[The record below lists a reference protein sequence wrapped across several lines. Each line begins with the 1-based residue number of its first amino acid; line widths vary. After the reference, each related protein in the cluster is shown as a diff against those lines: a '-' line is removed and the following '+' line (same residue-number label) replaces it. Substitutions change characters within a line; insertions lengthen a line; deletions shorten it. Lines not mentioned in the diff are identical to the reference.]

1 MKHTTLRIVLAL
13 VLLTGMSM
21 AARAQT
27 FGESGEEPGTI
38 TKVGTTSAQF
48 LKLGVGA
55 RAIALGGA
63 FVAEASDLSAI
74 YWNPAGLATL
84 PGGAVQFNH
93 TKYLADIDYSVAAFG
108 TRLGR
113 LGTLAASIIY
123 LGSGDMAV
131 RTTAQPDGTGERFSV
146 SNLSIQLG
154 FARSL
159 TDRFS
164 IGTTFKYIR
173 EQIWHSSASA
183 LAFDV
188 GVLFRTPF
196 DRLRLGAS
204 MANFGPKMQMSGRDI
219 LFSTDPGSNQSGN
232 VEVVNAEY
240 LMDRHALPLLFRV
253 GVAMDA
259 YTDANHRLLVL
270 VDAAHPND
278 NSEYVNFGA
287 EYGFRDL
294 VHLRVGHR
302 NTFETDGEQG
312 LTYGGGLGLRL
323 DRSIRAQVNYAYADF
338 GLLEATHWFSFD
350 LSF

>member
-1 MKHTTLRIVLAL
+1 MKHTTHRIVLLL
-13 VLLTGMSM
+13 VVLACLP
-21 AARAQT
+21 AAVRAQT
-27 FGESGEEPGTI
+27 FGDSEKANETI

-55 RAIALGGA
+55 RAIAMGGA
-63 FVAEASDLSAI
+63 YVAEANDLSAI

-84 PGGAVQFNH
+84 GGGAVQFNH

-108 TRLGR
+108 TRIGSM
-113 LGTLAASIIY
+113 GTLAASIIY

-131 RTTAQPDGTGERFSV
+131 RTTSRPEGTGELFSA
-146 SNLSIQLG
+146 SDLSIQLG
-154 FARSL
+154 FARAL

-164 IGTTFKYIR
+164 IGTAVKYIR

-183 LAFDV
+183 MAFDV
-188 GVLFRTPF
+188 GVLFTTPF

-204 MANFGPKMQMSGRDI
+204 MSNFGPKMQMTGRDI
-219 LFSTDPGSNQSGN
+219 LFSTDPAANQSGN

-259 YTDANHRLLVL
+259 YADANHQLLVL

-287 EYGFRDL
+287 EYTFREMIY
-294 VHLRVGHR
+294 LRVGHR
-302 NTFETDGEQG
+302 NTFETDGVQG
-312 LTYGGGLGLRL
+312 LTYGGGLSLRV
-323 DRSIRAQVNYAYADF
+323 DRSIRARFNYAYADF